1 MFKKFIFILLL
12 LVIISSHTTFSSA
25 EKSVLVIQSYSQDF
39 EWTNNFQKG
48 ITDSLLDRQMS
59 ISYQVEYLDTKRNF
73 SEDYYLKLKE
83 LFSFKY
89 SNQSFDA
96 IIAIDN
102 NALEFAQQYKQSI
115 FNDAPIVAG
124 GINNAK
130 FYDFDEDTYII
141 AENIDYLRTIE
152 YMKTLNNRLEKV
164 YIVLDDTNTGRSIK
178 REILG
183 EIANQRMTFDMK
195 VEFITDKTI
204 DEISAWSKNLS
215 DREGL
220 IYLLYFVDGQGNRLN
235 YQEGINSIS
244 KSASIPIF
252 TVWDFYTDEGVIG
265 GYLTSPYLH
274 GQIVGN
280 TTKDLLLGKSIMPL
294 RNDLYNLAEPVLDYQ
309 VYQEYLDYFTKI
321 PSEVTWINR
330 PESYFE
336 RNREL
341 ILVFLSIIS
350 VLMIIIF
357 LITLQMKNQ
366 KAVNEKD
373 KIMREMQSQL
383 IYTLGDVIESRS
395 GETANHVRRV
405 SEIAEFIAIKS
416 GHKEIS
422 EMILITSP
430 LHDLGKIGIPD
441 KILLKPG
448 PLTDEEYEEM
458 KKHTEIG
465 YHLLK
470 NKNSEVL
477 SVAATIAYQH
487 QELYNG
493 SGYPQG
499 LKGNEISIYARIV
512 TLADVYDALRSKRV
526 YKDAW
531 PINETLDYLS
541 EQKGLMFDPVLVDI
555 LVNNIDAI
563 EEIRENSSHENEE
576 KEGAFNE

>member
-164 YIVLDDTNTGRSIK
+164 YIVLDDANTGRSIK